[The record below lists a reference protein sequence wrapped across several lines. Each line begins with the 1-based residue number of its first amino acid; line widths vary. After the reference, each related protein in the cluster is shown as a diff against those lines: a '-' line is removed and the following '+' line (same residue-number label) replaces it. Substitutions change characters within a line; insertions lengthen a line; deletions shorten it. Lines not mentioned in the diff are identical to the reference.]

1 MRFYYTVYSRY
12 NYLQSITY
20 ISSASKYNVKHSINW
35 ILNVEMLLPNTP
47 WCSWCNANT
56 VVSLTTVICQWS
68 QPEKW
73 EDSESRLSS
82 QSVRWITYIND
93 KYWYP
98 YFLYFLQID
107 NLISLYNNNWQGRT
121 NQIYFSL
128 YKWNHPS
135 GLEIVIVNIFTK
147 YYILYVDLVSIHT
160 LFIMWRRGGKSISR
174 LPIASMIQQ
183 MSASPPSLSLPS
195 LQFSIFKL
203 RWMRVLHHSLIFA
216 LKAFCW

>member
-1 MRFYYTVYSRY
+1 MRCILTPTSNLNVLYLSTLQSQESCHCSWLVLENRYYQQPQLVNVMRFYYTVYSRY

-128 YKWNHPS
+128 CK
-135 GLEIVIVNIFTK
+135 L
-147 YYILYVDLVSIHT
+147 
-160 LFIMWRRGGKSISR
+160 KSEFGMTR
-174 LPIASMIQQ
+174 T
-183 MSASPPSLSLPS
+183 
-195 LQFSIFKL
+195 
-203 RWMRVLHHSLIFA
+203 RVR
-216 LKAFCW
+216 